1 MKINDVI
8 EYAIEFAWQIGD
20 KNENIPRAESRW
32 EVLSKVLEFIEKNE
46 TLPDEDIDE
55 VVQKF
60 LAQNQKLSKI

>member
-20 KNENIPRAESRW
+20 NNENIPRAESRW